1 MCYFQI
7 RQLSVT
13 SDDAPLPS
21 TAYYPYPTTYNLPTT
36 YNTTPT
42 LHLRCLNAGAKQ
54 IMVSKAISNF
64 ALHRFHR
71 MHLVFGAN
79 TDVGKSIVSA
89 GLVRAAAATETSTV
103 NYIKPLQC
111 GGSDE
116 SFVLQYDR
124 QSQSKINSQTLFSWN
139 TPASPHLASR
149 WEDLPVSDNQV
160 ISSLAKSLEH
170 IIDSADEKVQSPD
183 KTSTIIESAGGA
195 MSPSSSSPENN
206 STISK
211 QWGWSTQADLYSSL
225 KIPVVFVGD
234 ARLGGISLPPM
245 PVPLDIWYDENH
257 ESFADLHRLLNKKW
271 HTHFS

>member
-1 MCYFQI
+1 M
-7 RQLSVT
+7 
-13 SDDAPLPS
+13 
-21 TAYYPYPTTYNLPTT
+21 
-36 YNTTPT
+36 
-42 LHLRCLNAGAKQ
+42 
-54 IMVSKAISNF
+54 
-64 ALHRFHR
+64 
-71 MHLVFGAN
+71 
-79 TDVGKSIVSA
+79 
-89 GLVRAAAATETSTV
+89 

-116 SFVLQYDR
+116 SFVLQYDK

-234 ARLGGISLPPM
+234 ARLGGISVTLSTLEALWNRGYMVDAVIFVEQSHHSNAENQNTISYGEGNAQALKEYIMMRKSRMASQCQTYQEIDEDAILLLPKLPPM